1 MYYRDADA
9 VIVVYD
15 ITFKVSFENAR
26 DWLKELN
33 ETTDMNE
40 MSKFLVGNK
49 CDLYEEIQVTTEDGE
64 ALSKEI
70 SADRFS
76 ETSAKSNIGISELF
90 QSIGEVMYK
99 KHLAK

>member
-15 ITFKVSFENAR
+15 ITFKESFENAR